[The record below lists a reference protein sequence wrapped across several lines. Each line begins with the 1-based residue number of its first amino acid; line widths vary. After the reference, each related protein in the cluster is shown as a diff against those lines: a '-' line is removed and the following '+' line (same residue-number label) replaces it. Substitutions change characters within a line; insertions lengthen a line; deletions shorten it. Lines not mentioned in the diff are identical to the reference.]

1 MIRATVLLTRKDK
14 GSAFDD
20 KVVISQTSES
30 SEVYSVS
37 YYSPEYTAPRTFSA
51 SYNSVLQYVE
61 DILTSLKYDTE
72 PYEFIQVYTAIHP
85 SVMYHV
91 VDVDDC
97 DARRVIL
104 NQIRDSMRFNVH
116 SC

>member
-1 MIRATVLLTRKDK
+1 MIRATVLITRKDK

-20 KVVISQTSES
+20 KITVSQTSES

-37 YYSPEYTAPRTFSA
+37 YYSPELRSTKTFSA
-51 SYNSVLQYVE
+51 SYTSVLQYVE

-72 PYEFIQVYTAIHP
+72 PFAYVQVYTAIHP
-85 SVMYHV
+85 SVMYDV

>member
-1 MIRATVLLTRKDK
+1 MIRATILITRKGK
-14 GSAFDD
+14 TSEFDD
-20 KVVISQTSES
+20 KINISQTSES

-37 YYSPEYTAPRTFSA
+37 YTTPESRSTRAFSA
-51 SYNSVLQYVE
+51 SYTSVLQYVE

-72 PYEFIQVYTAIHP
+72 PFAYIQVYTAIHP

-91 VDVDDC
+91 VDIDDC

>member
-1 MIRATVLLTRKDK
+1 MIRATLIITRKDK
-14 GSAFDD
+14 AAAFDD
-20 KVVISQTSES
+20 KVVISQSSES

-37 YYSPEYTAPRTFSA
+37 YSTPELRSVRAFSA
-51 SYNSVLQYVE
+51 TYNSVLQYVE

-72 PYEFIQVYTAIHP
+72 PFEYVQVYTAIHP

-91 VDVDDC
+91 VDVDDS

-104 NQIRDSMRFNVH
+104 NQIRDSMRFNVQTA
-116 SC
+116 

>member
-1 MIRATVLLTRKDK
+1 MIRATIIITRKDK
-14 GSAFDD
+14 GAAFDD
-20 KVVISQTSES
+20 WIVIAQSSES

-37 YYSPEYTAPRTFSA
+37 YTTPELRTAKTFSA
-51 SYNSVLQYVE
+51 TYNSVLQYVE

-72 PYEFIQVYTAIHP
+72 PFEYVQVYTAIHP
-85 SVMYHV
+85 SVMYHLA
-91 VDVDDC
+91 DVDDC

-104 NQIRDSMRFNVH
+104 NQIRDAMRFTIH